1 VRATGIKKFLAAKP
15 RIIGYDALFRTTVS
29 RLTGAVMPSSAS
41 NQANR
46 WIGWVLRV
54 IGLGIFVL
62 AFFLPAVSAGGTG
75 AAATV
80 FPGWKCAS
88 IALSEMAG
96 LFNKT
101 EPPSLVV
108 LLAVFSGWINPLIVL
123 VILSSFFSK
132 LRVVRRVMG
141 VLIVLCMAAT
151 WLFFVKQKVE
161 PLIGHWLWIAGALLI
176 LAPDAMPGRKTAIE
190 S

>member
-1 VRATGIKKFLAAKP
+1 MKKILAAKP
-15 RIIGYDALFRTTVS
+15 RIMGYDALFRTTVS
-29 RLTGAVMPSSAS
+29 CLSGAAMSSSVS

-54 IGLGIFVL
+54 VGLGIFVL
-62 AFFLPAVSAGGTG
+62 AFFLPAVSAG
-75 AAATV
+75 AADTATV

-88 IALSEMAG
+88 IALGEMAG
-96 LFNKT
+96 LFNKS

-108 LLAVFSGWINPLIVL
+108 LLAVFSGWINPLIAL
-123 VILSSFFSK
+123 VVLSSFFSK
-132 LRVVRRVMG
+132 LRILRRILG

-151 WLFFVKQKVE
+151 WTFFVLQKVE
-161 PLIGHWLWIAGALLI
+161 PLIGHWLWIAGALLV
-176 LAPDAMPGRKTAIE
+176 LAPDAMPCRKAAVE